1 MFQNISNNEK
11 KRTFHIHIVSELTFI
26 KPQGHESNIYTVLSK
41 DNTNLMSVDALLNCI
56 KRIYSLVLYMEHVRW
71 SRQKKS
77 YNKKKVENKIKP

>member
-1 MFQNISNNEK
+1 MWK

-41 DNTNLMSVDALLNCI
+41 DNTNLMSVDALLNCV

-71 SRQKKS
+71 SRQKKVII
-77 YNKKKVENKIKP
+77 KKGRK